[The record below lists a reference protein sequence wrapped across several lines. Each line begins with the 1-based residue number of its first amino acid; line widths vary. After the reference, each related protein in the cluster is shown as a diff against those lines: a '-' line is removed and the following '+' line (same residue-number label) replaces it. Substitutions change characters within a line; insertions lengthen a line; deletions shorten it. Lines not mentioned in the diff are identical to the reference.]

1 MPPKDDKMASDVGM
15 GVLFGYR
22 FFDGASF
29 AQDEAQTKAKMH
41 LYIFAECSAVNYSRI
56 R

>member
-1 MPPKDDKMASDVGM
+1 MASDVGM